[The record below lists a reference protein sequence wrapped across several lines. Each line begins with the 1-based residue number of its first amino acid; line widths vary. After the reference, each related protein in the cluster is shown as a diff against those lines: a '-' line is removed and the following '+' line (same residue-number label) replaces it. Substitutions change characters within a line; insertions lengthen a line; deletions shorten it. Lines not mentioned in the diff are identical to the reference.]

1 MPKYSTSPKLGAQ
14 PFSLG
19 CACVRG
25 AARCH
30 CGNIRSNSVQRRS
43 QQPRKRH
50 TEPRNTCVSA
60 AVWWKQSS
68 LFGATFC
75 APLEQITVGA
85 TAPQKNTY
93 TQKLRLPCCLQSY
106 SNRASETLP
115 NCTDTSID
123 ENTIRRRFSR
133 LDRTITSSNLV
144 QPGALKQP
152 YAYFFFFF
160 SFKAQCAKLAVWQL
174 YNVREKLQ
182 RRKAALLPSDSP
194 KRSAAQRSAAPKQ
207 MRCQRERRSGGALS
221 QQEPLQSSKVPAA
234 PAPTNTIQTD
244 KYLNTTEHTRHR
256 TTSRQMRKRNL
267 KITW

>member
-160 SFKAQCAKLAVWQL
+160 LLKHSALNWRFDSFTTC
-174 YNVREKLQ
+174 VRSSSGE
-182 RRKAALLPSDSP
+182 RLLSFPLIHQ
-194 KRSAAQRSAAPKQ
+194 SAAQRSAAQ
-207 MRCQRERRSGGALS
+207 RRSRCAVRGSGGAAERCHNRS
-221 QQEPLQSSKVPAA
+221 HSRVPKCQQPQRPQTQYRR
-234 PAPTNTIQTD
+234 TNT
-244 KYLNTTEHTRHR
+244 
-256 TTSRQMRKRNL
+256 
-267 KITW
+267 